1 MNQEIKERWI
11 EALRSGEYQQ
21 GREHL
26 FHCGKFCCLGVLTDL
41 YIKEHGLQWK
51 QDFAD
56 LWSFEEEGGTFL
68 PRSVQDWSGI
78 LEPNP
83 MILDNFATAH
93 NDQYAEDFATIADYI
108 EKDKGL

>member
-1 MNQEIKERWI
+1 MNPSIKQVWI
-11 EALRSGEYQQ
+11 EALRSGDYQQ
-21 GREHL
+21 GRENL
-26 FHCGKFCCLGVLTDL
+26 CSNGKFCCLGVLTDL

-51 QDFAD
+51 QDSAD
-56 LWSFEEEGGTFL
+56 LWSFEEEGGTL

-93 NDQYAEDFATIADYI
+93 NDRYAEDFATIADYI